1 MKKIQFRRH
10 SIKEGPG
17 NTDLSEAGIRLAQ
30 EVGREYLQEKHFTHI
45 FVSSLK
51 RTHDTATEFMRG
63 AGELPALSFQLFQ
76 PGVEVGGTEEALEL
90 WSGACNQAEH
100 AGQDM
105 VQAALEKE
113 ALIAQDIARK
123 SAVSFKHWLAL
134 LPDGMDALVVS
145 HSPFM
150 ELMAYGLFDTILPQL
165 GYCEG
170 FEIIEDK
177 SRLTLHPLEKY
188 AQ

>member
-30 EVGREYLQEKHFTHI
+30 EVGRDHLRNKNFTHI

-76 PGVEVGGTEEALEL
+76 PGIEVGGTEEALGL

-113 ALIAQDIARK
+113 ASIAQYIAEK
-123 SAVSFKHWLAL
+123 SAISFRHWLAY
-134 LPDGMDALVVS
+134 LPDGMNALVVS
-145 HSPFM
+145 HSPFL

-170 FEIIEDK
+170 FEITENEGILSIK
-177 SRLTLHPLEKY
+177 QLE
-188 AQ
+188 